1 MADYIGT
8 DANDSID
15 QDKLG
20 IPGGTNIFG
29 GKGDDNIV
37 VSSGTVIGEQGNDT
51 ITSLQPWAGVA
62 YWNSPAGIKVNLAT
76 GVAQDGFGTVDTLI
90 NVHTIQD
97 SSHSD
102 EITGSSAND
111 EFWLS
116 GGSDRVTGGGGQDTV
131 KYWEVAPSEVKI
143 SYSAAT
149 DTFTVLKQAAGKTGT
164 DTLQGVNA
172 IELLGPD
179 GTTARYTRD
188 MFDDSQGFL
197 RQQAVVPSF
206 EMGAVNQL
214 RAGDFN
220 GDGVADILVTRTRG
234 DMGETAVPLQIL
246 LGDGKGGFTDQTASL
261 FKGGVPYANFV
272 PRIFAADFNRD
283 GITDIFTPDFGLDK
297 APFPGGQ
304 NGLFLSNRASGQ
316 LENVTASLPQAL
328 KQNHGTALG
337 DINRDGNIDI
347 LVNALNET
355 TGNANQILINDGA
368 GRFTPMQSLLPA
380 GLRQP
385 GYDAGNTWSMLR
397 DLNGDGWD
405 DMVLGTWGPNPNPS
419 QVLLNDG
426 KGSFANATPIAL
438 PRPGGFQE
446 VVIGIET
453 IDLNGDALPDLMLS
467 TTNDG
472 SHDDFYKLPYL
483 QLLVNEGNGKFRDE
497 TDLRLPQSKTVG
509 TETAWYFSA
518 TAVDVDG
525 DGFQDIVVDGQNA
538 GFSRVYM
545 NDGSGKFS
553 IGWTGTPNQHVL
565 AMDVNGDGKTDL
577 VEATSAG
584 FSVLVNSFADR
595 IGASQVYR
603 FGDSGGKVVGGAA
616 SETIYGGKGADKA
629 DGGAGLDKMVYGG
642 ARADYSVKK
651 AAGGFTVSSGGVVDT
666 LSNIE
671 RLVFSDGA
679 LALDTDGTGGQ
690 AYRVYQAAFART
702 PDLGGLGYWMNVMD
716 GGAALKT
723 VAEGFVASSEFKDA
737 YGTAPSNLE
746 IVSRFYENVLQRP
759 GEKAGIDWWTGML
772 DTKTLTVAEVLV
784 GFSESAENKAALA
797 DLIANGFAY
806 TPYG

>member
-1 MADYIGT
+1 MADYRGT

-20 IPGGTNIFG
+20 IPGGSNIFG
-29 GKGDDNIV
+29 GKGDDSIV
-37 VSSGTVIGEQGNDT
+37 ASSGTVIGEQGNDT
-51 ITSLQPWAGVA
+51 ITALQSWVGVA

-76 GVAQDGFGTVDTLI
+76 GVAQDGFGTVDKLI

-97 SSHSD
+97 SSHND
-102 EITGSSAND
+102 EITGSGTND

-116 GGSDRVTGGGGQDTV
+116 GGSDRVIGGGGQDTV
-131 KYWEVAPSEVKI
+131 KYWEIKPSEVKI

-149 DTFTVLKQAAGKTGT
+149 GTFTVLKAAPGKTGT

-246 LGDGKGGFTDQTASL
+246 IGDGKGGFSDQTASL
-261 FKGGVPYANFV
+261 FKGGVPYVNFV

-283 GITDIFTPDFGLDK
+283 GVTDIFTPDFGLDK

-304 NGLFLSNRASGQ
+304 NGLFLSNRATGQ
-316 LENVTASLPQAL
+316 LENATASLPQGL

-347 LVNALNET
+347 LVNALHET

-380 GLRQP
+380 GLHQAS
-385 GYDAGNTWSMLR
+385 YDPGNTWSMLR

-518 TAVDVDG
+518 TAVDVNG

-538 GFSRVYM
+538 ATSRVYM

-553 IGWTGTPNQHVL
+553 IGWSGAPNQHVL
-565 AMDVNGDGKTDL
+565 AMDVNGDGKSDL
-577 VEATSAG
+577 VEATAAG
-584 FSVLVNSFADR
+584 FSVLMNSFADR

-616 SETIYGGKGADKA
+616 SETIYGGKGADSA
-629 DGGAGLDKMVYGG
+629 DGGAGLDKMVFGG
-642 ARADYSVKK
+642 TRADYSVKK
-651 AAGGFTVSSGGVVDT
+651 TTGGFSVSGGGVVDS

-679 LALDTDGTGGQ
+679 VALDTEGNGGQ
-690 AYRVYQAAFART
+690 TYRVYQAAFART
-702 PDLGGLGYWMNVMD
+702 PDLGGLGYWMNAMD
-716 GGAALKT
+716 GGVSLKT
-723 VAEGFVASSEFKDA
+723 VAEGFVASSEFKKA
-737 YGTAPSNLE
+737 YGTAPSNFE

-772 DTKTLTVAEVLV
+772 DAKTLTVAEVLV